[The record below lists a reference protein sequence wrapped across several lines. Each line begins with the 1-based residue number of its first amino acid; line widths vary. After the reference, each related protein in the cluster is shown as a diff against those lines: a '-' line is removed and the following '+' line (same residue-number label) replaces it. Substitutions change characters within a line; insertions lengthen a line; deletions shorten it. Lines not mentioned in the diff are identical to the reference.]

1 VCKIGFMT
9 LARRLSAATMA
20 LMLATF
26 PVALERCRTA
36 CVTVGTPTPQSAP
49 SAHACHDAAAS
60 DDGSGAR
67 LDPLPRACGHGDE
80 ARTRESV
87 SLVAGK
93 AQRFVPVQAVVPVP
107 QDLQVRIPS
116 RHSNWPPGRAALSP
130 VLLSLNS
137 PLRL

>member
-1 VCKIGFMT
+1 MT
-9 LARRLSAATMA
+9 LARRLSAATIA
-20 LMLATF
+20 LVLALF

-36 CVTVGTPTPQSAP
+36 CVTAGTPTPQSAP

-60 DDGSGAR
+60 GNDGTGAR
-67 LDPLPRACGHGDE
+67 LDLSPRACGHGDE

-93 AQRFVPVQAVVPVP
+93 VQTFVPVPAVVPVP
-107 QDLQVRIPS
+107 QNLLARIPS
-116 RHSNWPPGRAALSP
+116 LHSNWSPGRASLAP